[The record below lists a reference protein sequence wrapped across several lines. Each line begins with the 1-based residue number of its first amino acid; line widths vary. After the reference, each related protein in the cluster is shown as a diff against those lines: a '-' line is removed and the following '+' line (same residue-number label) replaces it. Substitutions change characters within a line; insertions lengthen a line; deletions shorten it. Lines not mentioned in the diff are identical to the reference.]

1 MKRGIYPPLPA
12 KGRGKFKYY
21 GMAVMSFLFFLLFYK
36 FIAGYLFSGQNNL
49 EKDVITPYG
58 GIGTGELAEF
68 TQTGQET
75 CGHAVLAFFLTS
87 IGNPRTEAAIVK
99 LFGSGSM
106 LSLYDLET
114 VFISYG
120 FKTQLLKLDPEYFRS
135 HPQPAILHFSARH
148 FVVFL
153 GEEGGEPVIF
163 DPAYGKVYLPWAVL
177 SRLFSGYMLYVY
189 NE

>member
-1 MKRGIYPPLPA
+1 
-12 KGRGKFKYY
+12 
-21 GMAVMSFLFFLLFYK
+21 LF
-36 FIAGYLFSGQNNL
+36 GNL
-49 EKDVITPYG
+49 G
-58 GIGTGELAEF
+58 F
-68 TQTGQET
+68 R
-75 CGHAVLAFFLTS
+75 TS
-87 IGNPRTEAAIVK
+87 LIE

-120 FKTQLLKLDPEYFRS
+120 FKTRLLKLDPGYFRG
-135 HPQPAILHFSARH
+135 HPQPAIPHFSARH

-163 DPAYGKVYLPWAVL
+163 DPLCGKVYLSWAVL

-189 NE
+189 NGPPSAMPAAGHSSGIFRWYTTPSSVKTSFRHPAKCARGSIPVLSISACFAAAPAV